1 MQENQWQEKLDDL
14 EFYVCRQKGTEAPFS
29 GKYNDFKKSGMF
41 TCKCC
46 NTPLFSS
53 NSKFDSGSGWPSF
66 YESIDTNCIEYN
78 EDFTHGMSRIEIT
91 CKKCGCHLG
100 HVFDDGPKP
109 TNKRYCVNSVSLNF
123 KED

>member
-1 MQENQWQEKLDDL
+1 MNEEKWQKKLTDL
-14 EFYVCRQKGTEAPFS
+14 EFHVCRQKGTEAPFS
-29 GKYNDFKKSGMF
+29 GKYNDFKAKGIF

-46 NTPLFSS
+46 DTPLFSS
-53 NSKFDSGSGWPSF
+53 NAKYNSHSGWPSF
-66 YESIDTNCIEYN
+66 FQSLDNSSIEYN
-78 EDFTHGMSRIEIT
+78 EDFSHGMSRVEIT
-91 CKKCGCHLG
+91 CKACGCHLG